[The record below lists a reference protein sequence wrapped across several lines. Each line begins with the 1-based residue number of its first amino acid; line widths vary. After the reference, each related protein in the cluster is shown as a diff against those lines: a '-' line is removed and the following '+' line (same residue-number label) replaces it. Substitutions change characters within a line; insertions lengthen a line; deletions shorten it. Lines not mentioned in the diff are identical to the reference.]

1 MRAAAH
7 RHKPGAPSALGPG
20 AAQLSVGRCRVRS
33 ADFGSAEARAGEQ
46 AGAMSNS
53 VERFV
58 GKDDESFEDVID
70 TSHNAPGNPWD
81 NARL

>member
-1 MRAAAH
+1 
-7 RHKPGAPSALGPG
+7 
-20 AAQLSVGRCRVRS
+20 
-33 ADFGSAEARAGEQ
+33 
-46 AGAMSNS
+46 MSNS

>member
-1 MRAAAH
+1 MDD
-7 RHKPGAPSALGPG
+7 KMMMMPFQGAKVWRGTG
-20 AAQLSVGRCRVRS
+20 WDGQ
-33 ADFGSAEARAGEQ
+33 
-46 AGAMSNS
+46 NS